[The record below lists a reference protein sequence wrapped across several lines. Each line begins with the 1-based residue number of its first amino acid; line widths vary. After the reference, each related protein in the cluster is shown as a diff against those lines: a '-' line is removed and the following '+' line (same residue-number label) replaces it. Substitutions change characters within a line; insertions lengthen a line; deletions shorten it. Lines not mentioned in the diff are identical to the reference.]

1 MICIFICA
9 LALAGF
15 GTAIW
20 RCETSLKKENVQ
32 LSFWLM
38 ITIIFYVLV
47 SWNGMLRGIFR
58 ALDGSKAKCAYITK
72 VMISVITIIT
82 GTVNLFYFFFLYVWN
97 FYGWMLYYDN
107 HHFIDFWFTFFMMF
121 VLIFQTLAY
130 LVITIFLVGL
140 AFVFSPY
147 KPYSW
152 FPEKEV
158 VEEVWETEECE
169 QSLIDAEDAAD
180 VMISDGPNGPHD
192 VETLALARGDR
203 RRDSG
208 SVDFLKPN
216 LLERIPELPFQ
227 DMIKQGEDSNAT
239 ILESKAT
246 GIADTDVVLEHVD
259 MAMGGIVIEPK
270 ISESQDV
277 KISLINQQQ
286 TMQTL
291 PDSEK
296 RPGVGTIVKNKE
308 GVQVLVL
315 GDGRR
320 LLLDKLGMGELPIK
334 KDEETMMGKAK
345 EVLSK
350 TEVKGKEL

>member
-1 MICIFICA
+1 
-9 LALAGF
+9 
-15 GTAIW
+15 
-20 RCETSLKKENVQ
+20 
-32 LSFWLM
+32 
-38 ITIIFYVLV
+38 
-47 SWNGMLRGIFR
+47 
-58 ALDGSKAKCAYITK
+58 LDGSKAKCAYITK
-72 VMISVITIIT
+72 VIISVITIIT

-97 FYGWMLYYDN
+97 FYGWLLYYDN

-121 VLIFQTLAY
+121 VLIFQTLVY

-152 FPEKEV
+152 FPEKVE

-180 VMISDGPNGPHD
+180 VMISDGPNGPYD
-192 VETLALARGDR
+192 VETLALAGGDR

-208 SVDFLKPN
+208 SIDYLKPN
-216 LLERIPELPFQ
+216 LLETIPELPIQ

-239 ILESKAT
+239 ILESTAT
-246 GIADTDVVLEHVD
+246 GIADTDVVLERVD

-277 KISLINQQQ
+277 KIFLVNQQQ
-286 TMQTL
+286 NMQTL